1 MFMLAA
7 SLLDY
12 VVLSNWISGGVSPEL
27 LMYIGD
33 IGILIINL
41 VSAAWVVVKT
51 VEQAISFTEGFYYMY
66 GNGSA
71 FGNLMGGVE
80 LAFIILYL
88 MTSLAIT
95 VMAIVGA
102 MFMWEMISGREYA
115 ALNEGKFGHA
125 FSWPDIIKY
134 GALGMI
140 LAFGTWTTA
149 WAIGQTVDNTV
160 GWFDDWMDATTS
172 KTEGTDKRNGRVD
185 PAGTSVQFD
194 YLYHSISSFYAWFT
208 DITIM
213 VGAWLFAYY
222 FMSSGMGPLRGCD
235 LAEVDE
241 SYYTDVRTLIAS
253 QTDLETC
260 KKSVYKIFKLADLDK
275 SGMVDRCE
283 NAKFIYG
290 LGNTQEYA
298 LNYNM
303 IITLPY
309 LYSYCTHTFP

>member
-1 MFMLAA
+1 MLAA

-33 IGILIINL
+33 IVILTINL

-51 VEQAISFTEGFYYMY
+51 VEQGISFTNGFYALY

-71 FGNLMGGVE
+71 FGNLMGGIE
-80 LAFIILYL
+80 LFFILL
-88 MTSLAIT
+88 HVMTSLGMTVAAI
-95 VMAIVGA
+95 IGA
-102 MFMWEMISGREYA
+102 MFMWEMIEGREYA
-115 ALNEGKFGHA
+115 ALYEGKYGHA

-134 GALGMI
+134 GALGMM

-149 WAIGQTVDNTV
+149 WAIGETVDQTI
-160 GWFDDWMDATTS
+160 GWFDDWMDAINS
-172 KTEGTDKRNGRVD
+172 KKEGTDKKTSRLD
-185 PAGTSVQFD
+185 PAGTSLQFD
-194 YLYHSISSFYAWFT
+194 YLYHSITTFYGWFT
-208 DITIM
+208 QITIM

-222 FMSSGMGPLRGCD
+222 FISNGIAPLTGCD

-241 SYYTDVRTLIAS
+241 SYYFDVRTLIAS

-260 KKSVYKIFKLADLDK
+260 KKSVYKIFRLADLDK

-309 LYSYCTHTFP
+309 LYSFCSHAFP